1 MLTNEGPMIN
11 KKGTKIIQNDISQV
25 QIQMKYYNRAYKTEN
40 NKLHDLTEKKIHSNK
55 INNGVSH
62 PKY

>member
-25 QIQMKYYNRAYKTEN
+25 QIQMKYQNRACKTEN

-55 INNGVSH
+55 INNRVSH
-62 PKY
+62 SKY